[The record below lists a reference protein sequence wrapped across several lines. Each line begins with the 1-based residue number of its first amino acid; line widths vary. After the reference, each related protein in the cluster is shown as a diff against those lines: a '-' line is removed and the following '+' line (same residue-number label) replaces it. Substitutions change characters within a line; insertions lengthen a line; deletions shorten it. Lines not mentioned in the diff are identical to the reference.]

1 MIAPRIALNKK
12 LNFPQKFAQN
22 HKVSAKSLPKME
34 VSQYAGWRG
43 LSIPTAAHVDGMVV
57 QQGDA
62 VAEFLQVLI
71 LWLKNGKW

>member
-43 LSIPTAAHVDGMVV
+43 LSIPTAAHVDGGATGRRCCRIFAGFDIVI
-57 QQGDA
+57 
-62 VAEFLQVLI
+62 E
-71 LWLKNGKW
+71 KW